1 MTGKLTIKGLSE
13 GTWYLKEITA
23 PDGYNLLASPVK
35 VTIEDKDGEALD
47 GKVSG
52 AAANA
57 TGEAVALV
65 TLTVENDDG
74 FQLPVTGGMGTIL
87 FTAVGILLMGAAV
100 ILLIFAVRKN
110 RKQS

>member
-1 MTGKLTIKGLSE
+1 M
-13 GTWYLKEITA
+13 
-23 PDGYNLLASPVK
+23 
-35 VTIEDKDGEALD
+35 
-47 GKVSG
+47 
-52 AAANA
+52 
-57 TGEAVALV
+57 
-65 TLTVENDDG
+65 TLTVENDNG